1 MTQLMRN
8 LPKDLQREVWSF
20 LGMDSLGKTPSG
32 LAFNQFYDDLDEY
45 YKNNPHMK
53 GDKKYDVKWYSTPEL
68 ELTFNKIRD
77 SYDNIIP
84 HWLGSGVSYRNY
96 VIFNYLFKEQREFDN
111 SKFIKLNSRLIGL
124 WKDKPHCKVCDHHLT
139 AKEFKFIDYH
149 ENLCDDC
156 YGIKYK
162 MMKDEDYTDKFCS
175 GCYTSLS
182 VSRFKEIRNRYDE
195 FWLCI
200 PCEEARDSDNETIY
214 LDSDEEAQED
224 D

>member
-32 LAFNQFYDDLDEY
+32 LAVNQFYDDLDEY
-45 YKNNPHMK
+45 YKKNPHMK

-68 ELTFNKIRD
+68 ENIFNNVRN

-96 VIFNYLFKEQREFDN
+96 VIFNYLIKGQREFDN
-111 SKFIKLNSRLIGL
+111 SKFINLNSRLIGL

-156 YGIKYK
+156 YGIEYQMVNNEDSSDKSCDECYK
-162 MMKDEDYTDKFCS
+162 LLTIGEFK
-175 GCYTSLS
+175 S
-182 VSRFKEIRNRYDE
+182 VRRLYMEY
-195 FWLCI
+195 WLCGH
-200 PCEEARDSDNETIY
+200 CEEMRDSDNDDDDESIVD
-214 LDSDEEAQED
+214 DSD
-224 D
+224 